1 MAGASQ
7 YTAADYTYYHPKAL
21 KGMLFGVEH
30 GNEDITTISTVP
42 IEYGQALAYA
52 GGSDTT
58 GRPTVKLPNAAT
70 DLILGVAV
78 LRHRTPT
85 VNGEANFFY
94 EAADSLSTNYPAKY
108 SVPARKVGKIYVYSE
123 TPVDLTLPVHVR
135 YAPGAGVLQLGNFRA
150 VAVAGETFAL
160 TGARWFEKTTA
171 PGLAIL
177 DLNLPG

>member
-7 YTAADYTYYHPKAL
+7 YVSSDYTYYHAKAL

-30 GNEDITTISTVP
+30 GTEDITTISTVP

-58 GRPTVKLPNAAT
+58 GRPTVKLPTAAT
-70 DLILGVAV
+70 DILLGVAI
-78 LRHRTPT
+78 LRYRTPA

-94 EAADSLSTNYPAKY
+94 ETEDTLSTVYPAKY
-108 SVPARKVGKIYVYSE
+108 SIPTRKVGKIYVFSE
-123 TPVDLTLPVHVR
+123 TAVDINLPVHVR
-135 YAPGAGVLQLGNFRA
+135 YAPGAGTLQLGNFRA
-150 VAVAGETFAL
+150 VAVAGETFAV